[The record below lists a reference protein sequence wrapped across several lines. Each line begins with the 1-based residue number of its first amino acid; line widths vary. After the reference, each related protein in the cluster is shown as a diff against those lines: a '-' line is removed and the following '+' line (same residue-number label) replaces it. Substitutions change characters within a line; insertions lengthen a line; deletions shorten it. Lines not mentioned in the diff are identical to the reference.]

1 MSTIIALVRHG
12 ETDWNALGRFQ
23 GSSDTPLNA
32 LGRQQAASG
41 VGYLRDYATEHGFT
55 WELLRFSP
63 LQRASLT
70 GQILA
75 NALDVSERRTQCAL
89 SERDWGG
96 AEGRTVEEIYA
107 TYPSLPADEL
117 TMRDSIP
124 GAEPREL
131 VTARGLF
138 AMTSLAR
145 QYPGKHIIA
154 ASHGTLLRCALIG
167 ATGKDVGPIP
177 NVGTIIVDVCL
188 DDGVMVEILDKNFD

>member
-23 GSSDTPLNA
+23 GSSDTPLNE

-41 VGYLRDYATEHGFT
+41 VSYLRDYATKHGFT
-55 WELLRFSP
+55 WDLLRFSP
-63 LQRASLT
+63 LQRAGLT

-75 NALDVSERRTQCAL
+75 DALEISERRTQCAL
-89 SERDWGG
+89 AERDWGG
-96 AEGRTVEEIYA
+96 AEGRTIDEIYA
-107 TYPSLPADEL
+107 AYPFLPNEEL
-117 TMRDSIP
+117 IMRDSIP

-138 AMTSLAR
+138 AMSSLAS

-167 ATGKDVGPIP
+167 ATGRDVGPIP
-177 NVGTIIVDVCL
+177 NVGTIIVNVCL
-188 DDGVMVEILDKNFD
+188 DDGLTVEILEKNFD